1 MNLNSGDMKIFLSIP
16 KLQVIKIFTIKK
28 IIKGFKS
35 KISLIKL
42 FESVINCVHIVRRSH
57 YMR

>member
-1 MNLNSGDMKIFLSIP
+1 MKIFLSIP

-35 KISLIKL
+35 KINLIKL